1 MIDIQTLL
9 TPIES
14 PSPCGEDLSYESS
27 FSALESAA
35 RGKPEQQFGDTL
47 IPSEPPDWRDVEKRA
62 LALFDLTKDLRVS
75 GLLCRAWTHLRGL
88 EGATDG
94 LELTAAMLEQFWENV
109 HPQLEDGDHFM
120 RMNALAFLDDA
131 TGFLS
136 QLRSTDFIK
145 SPMGSVMLRDAE
157 AMSRGQSL
165 SPGCALTVEQIRF
178 GVAQASEQRDP
189 LLLCVQRSAASV
201 AKITALCAE
210 HLPVSQRP
218 AVANIDSLL
227 SATQELT
234 RGHDAAN
241 LGQDQEHPSEGQPK
255 TSEGASPGGRIGRL
269 QSRNDAV
276 NQLLEVAEFLERTEP
291 TNPAPLL
298 IRRAIRLMQMG
309 FIDIM
314 RELSPESIGQIE
326 NITGPQ
332 PDARG

>member
-9 TPIES
+9 TPIEGL
-14 PSPCGEDLSYESS
+14 SPCGEDLSYESS

-109 HPQLEDGDHFM
+109 HPQPEDGDHFM

-131 TGFLS
+131 TGFVS

-145 SPMGSVMLRDAE
+145 SPLGSVMLRDAE
-157 AMSRGQSL
+157 SMSRGQPL

-189 LLLCVQRSAASV
+189 LLLCLQRSAASV

-218 AVANIDSLL
+218 AVANIESLF

-234 RGHDAAN
+234 RGHDT
-241 LGQDQEHPSEGQPK
+241 QDQGHPSEGLPNAR
-255 TSEGASPGGRIGRL
+255 EAALPGGRLGRL

-276 NQLLEVAEFLERTEP
+276 NQLLEVPEFLERTEP

-314 RELSPESIGQIE
+314 RELSPDSIGQIE

>member
-9 TPIES
+9 SPIES
-14 PSPCGEDLSYESS
+14 HPPCGKDLSYEND

-35 RGKPEQQFGDTL
+35 RGKTEQQFGDTL

-94 LELTAAMLEQFWENV
+94 IELTAAMLEQFWENV
-109 HPQLEDGDHFM
+109 HPQPEDGDYFM

-136 QLRSTDFIK
+136 QLRNTDFIK
-145 SPMGSVMLRDAE
+145 SPLGSVMLRDAE
-157 AMSRGQSL
+157 AMSRGQPL
-165 SPGCALTVEQIRF
+165 SPGCALTIEQIRF
-178 GVAQASEQRDP
+178 GVAQASEQGDP
-189 LLLCVQRSAASV
+189 LLLCVQRCAASV
-201 AKITALCAE
+201 AKIATLCAE

-218 AVANIDSLL
+218 AVANIESLF

-234 RGHDAAN
+234 RGHDAASLSQSN
-241 LGQDQEHPSEGQPK
+241 DNPSDGLPSAAEGP
-255 TSEGASPGGRIGRL
+255 ASGGRYARL
-269 QSRNDAV
+269 QSRLDAV

-314 RELSPESIGQIE
+314 RELSPDSLGQIE
-326 NITGPQ
+326 NITGTKFDP
-332 PDARG
+332 RS